1 MDTISANPIL
11 LVMAGIIVLVIFYVS
26 LIVWL
31 IPHLRRL
38 YCFVVARIREY
49 QALDR
54 GDVLTLFRDAGLSSE
69 QALWFYEK
77 FYDKAACW
85 ERCLIKLY
93 IQKHCF

>member
-1 MDTISANPIL
+1 MDNPSAKLTLMIVVG
-11 LVMAGIIVLVIFYVS
+11 LVLITFYVS
-26 LIVWL
+26 LTVWL
-31 IPHLRRL
+31 IPYLRRSYSFL
-38 YCFVVARIREY
+38 VAMKREY

-54 GDVLTLFRDAGLSSE
+54 GDILTLLIDAGLSHE

-77 FYDKAACW
+77 FYDKAKCW

>member
-1 MDTISANPIL
+1 MDHTSIRPTL
-11 LVMAGIIVLVIFYVS
+11 LIAVGITLITFYVC
-26 LIVWL
+26 LTVWL

-38 YCFVVARIREY
+38 YSYIVVMMRKY

-54 GDVLTLFRDAGLSSE
+54 GDILTLLIDAGLSHE
-69 QALWFYEK
+69 QALWFYDK
-77 FYDKAACW
+77 FYHKAKCW